1 MSDNR
6 YRDVRRVFVVTLA
19 LNLCI
24 AFGKI
29 ALGMATGALA
39 ITADG
44 LHSLTD
50 GASNITG
57 IIASTIAARPPDAD
71 HHYGHRRYELLAAL
85 LIAGFLFLLAWEV
98 ITGALGRIGGDS
110 VPSLTPLTFV
120 VLTLTLTV
128 NIGVAWYQRREGRRL
143 RSTLLLADAEHTRAD
158 ALVTVAVIV
167 SMGVI
172 ALTGWGWVDVAA
184 ALVVVAL
191 IARAAWGII
200 AQTGRVLVDA
210 APYSAEQLIALVE
223 ALPAVQSVARA
234 RSRGLPDSAHVD
246 IDVRVSPQMT
256 AAQTATIAD
265 CIRAHLREQLTGIG
279 EVEVHFI
286 PHESNGQTMEDVA
299 LAVRS
304 TADAHGL
311 MTHDVTLNVAN
322 GRQVLD
328 LHVEVPPAHTLEQ
341 AHAAVTALEDDLVER
356 LPDLSEV
363 ITHIEPSAG
372 GTVAVARLDDARRRI
387 EERAVLDLL
396 TVHYPAVD
404 WHHLRLYRATCG
416 GLKLTLHAALK
427 PSLTVVQA
435 HQLADDAE
443 TLIRTHRPHI
453 KRITIHTEPQD

>member
-6 YRDVRRVFVVTLA
+6 YGEVRRVFVLTLG

-50 GASNITG
+50 SASNVTG
-57 IIASTIAARPPDAD
+57 IIATTLAARPPDAD

-85 LIAGFLFLLAWEV
+85 LIAGFLVLLAWEV
-98 ITGALGRIGGDS
+98 IGGALGRIGGDS
-110 VPSLTPLTFV
+110 APTLTPLTFV
-120 VLTLTLTV
+120 VLALTLAV
-128 NIGVAWYQRREGRRL
+128 NIGVTWYQRREGRRL
-143 RSTLLLADAEHTRAD
+143 RSNLLLADAEHTRAD

-167 SMGVI
+167 SMAVI
-172 ALTGWGWVDVAA
+172 ALTGWGWVDVVA
-184 ALVVVAL
+184 ALVVVVL

-210 APYSAEQLIALVE
+210 APYSAAQLTALVE

-234 RSRGLPDSAHVD
+234 RSRGLPDCAHID

-265 CIRAHLREQLTGIG
+265 SIRAHLHEALHGVG
-279 EVEVHFI
+279 EVEVHFV
-286 PHESNGQTMEDVA
+286 PHSDAETMEDVA

-304 TADAHGL
+304 AADAHGL
-311 MTHDVTLNVAN
+311 MTHDVTLNIAN

-328 LHVEVPPAHTLEQ
+328 LHVEVPSGQTLEQ
-341 AHAAVTALEDDLVER
+341 AHAAVTALEDDLLVR
-356 LPDLSEV
+356 LPDVGEV
-363 ITHIEPSAG
+363 ITHIEPAAG
-372 GTVAVARLDDARRRI
+372 DAVALARLDDARRRV

-396 TVHYPAVD
+396 GVHYPAVN

-416 GLKLTLHAALK
+416 GLKLTLHAALR
-427 PSLTVVQA
+427 PSLTVAQA

-443 TLIRTHRPHI
+443 TLIRTNRPHI